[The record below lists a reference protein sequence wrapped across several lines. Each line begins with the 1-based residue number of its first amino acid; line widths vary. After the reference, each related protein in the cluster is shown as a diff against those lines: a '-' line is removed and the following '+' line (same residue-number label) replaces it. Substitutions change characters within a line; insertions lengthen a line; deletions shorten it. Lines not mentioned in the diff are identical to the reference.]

1 MIFFILRY
9 GTPKDPMKTS
19 LQLPEIDMEK
29 KKGLLFILKMSLV
42 ESNMDDKLE

>member
-29 KKGLLFILKMSLV
+29 KKRLTFYIKNVFGGIKYG
-42 ESNMDDKLE
+42 

>member
-19 LQLPEIDMEK
+19 LQSPEIDMK
-29 KKGLLFILKMSLV
+29 KKRLTFYIKNVFGGIKYG
-42 ESNMDDKLE
+42 